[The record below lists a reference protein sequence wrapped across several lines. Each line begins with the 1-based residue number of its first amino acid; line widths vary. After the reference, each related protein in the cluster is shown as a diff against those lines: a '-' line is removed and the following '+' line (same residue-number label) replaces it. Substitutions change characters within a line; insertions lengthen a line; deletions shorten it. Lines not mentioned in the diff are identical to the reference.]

1 MGKQFKSVN
10 LIKEGTYSFKLHI
23 HVQCI
28 CLYTLNWFSTD
39 KKYTFSAAL
48 NRMLKWAFFITR
60 LLSVRPSACLCACL
74 PIPLSDCRSACLSV
88 CLLFR
93 PSFRLPSDSV
103 QTDNSGLVLE
113 SKEGFSF
120 LQHTTLL
127 LCITIQGSK
136 SVSVKFD
143 TLRKKTQIRKH
154 PTVY

>member
-1 MGKQFKSVN
+1 MGKQFKGVN

-48 NRMLKWAFFITR
+48 NRMLKWAFIITR
-60 LLSVRPSACLCACL
+60 LLSVRPSVRPPAYVPACLSSFLTAGL
-74 PIPLSDCRSACLSV
+74 PACLSV
-88 CLLFR
+88 CLFIR

-127 LCITIQGSK
+127 
-136 SVSVKFD
+136 
-143 TLRKKTQIRKH
+143 
-154 PTVY
+154 